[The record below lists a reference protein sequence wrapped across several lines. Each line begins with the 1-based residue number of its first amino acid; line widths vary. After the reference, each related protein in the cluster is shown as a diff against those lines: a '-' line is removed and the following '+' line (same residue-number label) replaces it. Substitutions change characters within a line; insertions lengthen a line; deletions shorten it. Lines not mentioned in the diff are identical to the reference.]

1 MKKFITTAILFALF
15 FSASAKDIIIKDTTI
30 NKVVYSMYQG
40 ARGGKYI
47 IVTSKTGTTYRKYFK
62 NKTLKN

>member
-1 MKKFITTAILFALF
+1 MKKILMTAILFALF
-15 FSASAKDIIIKDTTI
+15 FSASAKDIVIKDTTI
-30 NKVVYSMYQG
+30 NKVVYSMYKG

-62 NKTLKN
+62 LNTK

>member
-15 FSASAKDIIIKDTTI
+15 FSASANDIIIKDTTI

-47 IVTSKTGTTYRKYFK
+47 IVTSHSGTTYRKYFK
-62 NKTLKN
+62 KQG

>member
-15 FSASAKDIIIKDTTI
+15 FSASANDIIIKDTTI
-30 NKVVYSMYQG
+30 NKVVYLMYQG

-47 IVTSKTGTTYRKYFK
+47 MVTSKTGTTYRKYFK
-62 NKTLKN
+62 NKTIKN